1 MTYTVRFRT
10 PLPIAAYDGMHAV
23 VKEIAG
29 SQTGMLAHL
38 AWETAEGFEIVE
50 VWETRAAYEKFMSS
64 VWPQVAQRL
73 GMGPTPA
80 PEGEEFELRGLVL
93 PATRPM
99 YV

>member
-1 MTYTVRFRT
+1 MTFTVRFRV
-10 PLPIAAYDGMHAV
+10 PMPIAAYDGMHAV

-38 AWETAEGFEIVE
+38 AWETAEGFEIIE
-50 VWETRAAYEKFMSS
+50 VWESRDAYDGFVDR
-64 VWPQVAQRL
+64 VWPQVVQRM

-80 PEGEEFELRGLVL
+80 PEGEEFELNGLVL

-99 YV
+99 YI